1 MVRGVAVK
9 LPGPLYIIA
18 AGTLAAA
25 AYVWWTNSQAVP
37 TDTTGTDGTGSTD
50 SGSTSDTTGIFGDM
64 TSSISNV
71 FTSVS
76 DAVNDPNVRAF
87 LWMIRT
93 GEGTANA
100 NGYTTFFGGSHFSD
114 LSKHPNVAHT
124 GGGYTSTAAGA
135 YQFVYGTWTEAQ
147 AALGLPDFSPASQD
161 LAAVW
166 LIKRRGALADVL
178 AGRIATAIGK
188 CNKEWASLA
197 GSPYGQPTLTIA
209 DDLAAYVNA
218 GGNLNGTAVA

>member
-1 MVRGVAVK
+1 MKA
-9 LPGPLYIIA
+9 PGPLYIIA

-25 AYVWWTNSQAVP
+25 AYVWWKNSQALP
-37 TDTTGTDGTGSTD
+37 TDTTGAGGTD
-50 SGSTSDTTGIFGDM
+50 SGSASDTTGIFGDM
-64 TSSISNV
+64 TSSISNA
-71 FTSVS
+71 FTSVT

-135 YQFVYGTWTEAQ
+135 YQFLYSTWQQLAAQ
-147 AALGLPDFSPASQD
+147 YGLPDFSPASQD
-161 LAAVW
+161 IGAVG
-166 LIKRRGALADVL
+166 LIKQDGALADVI
-178 AGRIATAIGK
+178 AGRIATAISK
-188 CNKEWASLA
+188 CNKTWASLA
-197 GSPYGQPTLTIA
+197 GSPYGQPTLTAA

-218 GGNLNGTAVA
+218 GGTLNGTAVA

>member
-1 MVRGVAVK
+1 MVRGFAVK
-9 LPGPLYIIA
+9 VPGPLYIVA

-25 AYVWWTNSQAVP
+25 AYVWWTNSQAIAA
-37 TDTTGTDGTGSTD
+37 DTGGSDGTD
-50 SGSTSDTTGIFGDM
+50 SGTGYDITGIFGDM
-64 TSSISNV
+64 TSTVSNV
-71 FTSVS
+71 FTSVDS
-76 DAVNDPNVRAF
+76 AVSDPNVRAF
-87 LWMIRT
+87 LSMIRV
-93 GEGTANA
+93 GEGTAGP

-135 YQFVYGTWTEAQ
+135 YQILYSTWLEAQ
-147 AALGLPDFSPASQD
+147 AALSLPDFSPASQD

-188 CNKEWASLA
+188 CNREWASLA
-197 GSPYGQPTLTIA
+197 GSPYGQPTLTMA
-209 DDLAAYVNA
+209 DDLGNYVNA
-218 GGNLNGTAVA
+218 GGNLTDGTVTA